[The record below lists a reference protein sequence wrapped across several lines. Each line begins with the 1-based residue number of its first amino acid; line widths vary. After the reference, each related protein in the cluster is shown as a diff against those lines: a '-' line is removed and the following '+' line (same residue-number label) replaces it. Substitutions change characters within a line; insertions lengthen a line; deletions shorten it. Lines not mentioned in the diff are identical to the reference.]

1 MGTSMQANSV
11 STTFAVRSVSH
22 GDTLLPG
29 FLKSQKIRRASCQQR
44 RPMRL
49 PSIPCL
55 LPLLAMLSLGACGT
69 TGTPVEPASAPGAG
83 TGPETIQPQPEPEP
97 EPPPPCIPTHAG
109 SCASAEDFRT
119 ETESLAAEYRE
130 HVNFKNQWG
139 LSHVKAD
146 YAYGHVSQIKGEDV
160 APGAGVTIGFIDS
173 GIDQGHRDFAGKTI
187 TEHFLLGAPD
197 ETGHRFSHGTA
208 VASVAAAIRS
218 QHHFSAH
225 GVAWGADIAMFAI
238 PTGSAGDRPYR
249 PISLQGLAGEDPV
262 WEGLFNYVLV
272 PRPGVPEV
280 DILNLSIGYPG
291 IIDSYSEQDLRAYFG
306 RAIATMAQADAEEK
320 IILVWAAGNAHGRRC
335 VPTTEHC
342 ENDGEED
349 AINALSV
356 EVLPGLVARIEELQG
371 HSIAVV
377 ALRSD
382 GEIADFSNRC
392 GIAADFCIAAPG
404 AGIRVAYLGPDPDTG
419 VPVRGWNTGGG
430 TSYAAP
436 FVAGGLAVMKQ
447 LFRDQLSNT
456 ELVTRL
462 FETADD
468 EGVYADSTV
477 YGHGA
482 MDLRAATWPVGVLD
496 VPVESDRADGAGA
509 ALLGTRLQAGAAF
522 GDGLERSLA
531 GTEIAAFDDLGAP
544 FWFDLGDFTAGA
556 AARSMA
562 ADVHQSPAPAWS
574 RTEEAVHWRIGYRE
588 PPGDGGDGH
597 LALADRAVTLTL
609 ADRYALR
616 GTVFTTEGAAEQPPA
631 SGASVTWRP
640 AGSPL
645 GLHAGWVHERETLL
659 GSSADGAFG
668 ALSADAAFVGVEAEA
683 ELGGWRIGADAE
695 VGTVASAAR
704 GGIVTG
710 VSPLTTTAFT
720 LHASTAFAGD
730 GSLRLSVS
738 QPLRVERGSAA
749 LSVPTGRTKDGAVV
763 RSPAAA
769 DLGPSGRQIDVSAQW
784 QQPLS
789 VGEVSVGAVVTHQP
803 GHRAAADPELMFLS
817 GWRWAY

>member
-1 MGTSMQANSV
+1 MHLS
-11 STTFAVRSVSH
+11 
-22 GDTLLPG
+22 P
-29 FLKSQKIRRASCQQR
+29 
-44 RPMRL
+44 
-49 PSIPCL
+49 IPCL
-55 LPLLAMLSLGACGT
+55 LALLAILSLGACET
-69 TGTPVEPASAPGAG
+69 TGIQVEPASEPGSA
-83 TGPETIQPQPEPEP
+83 TGPETMQPPREPEPEPEP
-97 EPPPPCIPTHAG
+97 EPPPRCIPTHDG
-109 SCASAEDFRT
+109 RCASAEDFQTAT
-119 ETESLAAEYRE
+119 EPLAAEHRE

-139 LSHVKAD
+139 LSHIKAD
-146 YAYGHVSQIKGEDV
+146 YAYGHLSQIKGEDA

-173 GIDQGHRDFAGKTI
+173 GIDQLHSDFEGKTI
-187 TEHFLLGAPD
+187 SEYALLGARN

-218 QHHFSAH
+218 QHYFSAH

-238 PTGSAGDRPYR
+238 PTGAAGDRPYR

-262 WEGLFNYVLV
+262 WAGVFNVVLV
-272 PRPGVPEV
+272 PRPEVPEV
-280 DILNLSIGYPG
+280 DILNLSVGYSG
-291 IIDSYSEQDLRAYFG
+291 IIDSYTEEDLRANLG
-306 RAIATMAQADAEEK
+306 QAIARMAQADAEEK

-335 VPTTEHC
+335 APTTEHC
-342 ENDGEED
+342 EANESNEY
-349 AINALSV
+349 AINAVSV

-377 ALRSD
+377 ALRPD
-382 GEIADFSNRC
+382 GAIADFSNRC
-392 GIAADFCIAAPG
+392 GIAAEFCIAAPG
-404 AGIRVAYLGPDPDTG
+404 AGIRVAYYGPHPDTG
-419 VPVRGWNTGGG
+419 SPARGWDTDSG

-468 EGVYADSTV
+468 EGVYADRAV

-509 ALLGTRLQAGAAF
+509 SLLGTRLHAGAAF
-522 GDGLERSLA
+522 GDGLARSLA

-562 ADVHQSPAPAWS
+562 ADVHEPQAPAWS
-574 RTEEAVHWRIGYRE
+574 RTGEAVRWRIGYRE

-609 ADRYALR
+609 ADRHALR
-616 GTVFTTEGAAEQPPA
+616 GTAFTTEGAAEQPPT
-631 SGASVTWRP
+631 SGAAVTWRP

-668 ALSADAAFVGVEAEA
+668 ALSADAAFVGVEADA
-683 ELGGWRIGADAE
+683 KLGGWRIGADVE
-695 VGTVASAAR
+695 VGTVNSAAR
-704 GGIVTG
+704 EGIVTA

-749 LSVPTGRTKDGAVV
+749 LSVPAGRTKAGAVV
-763 RSPAAA
+763 RSPLAAE
-769 DLGPSGRQIDVSAQW
+769 LEPSGRQIDVSARW

-789 VGEVSVGAVVTHQP
+789 VGEVSLGAVVTHQP

>member
-1 MGTSMQANSV
+1 
-11 STTFAVRSVSH
+11 
-22 GDTLLPG
+22 
-29 FLKSQKIRRASCQQR
+29 
-44 RPMRL
+44 MRL
-49 PSIPCL
+49 SPIPCL
-55 LPLLAMLSLGACGT
+55 LALLAMLSLGACGT
-69 TGTPVEPASAPGAG
+69 TGIQIEPASEPGSA
-83 TGPETIQPQPEPEP
+83 TGPETMQPPPEPEPEPEP
-97 EPPPPCIPTHAG
+97 EPPQPCIPTHDG
-109 SCASAEDFRT
+109 SCVSAEDFQT

-130 HVNFKNQWG
+130 HVNFGNQWG

-146 YAYGHVSQIKGEDV
+146 YAYGHLSQIKGEDA

-173 GIDQGHRDFAGKTI
+173 GIDQLHPGFKGKTI
-187 TEHFLLGAPD
+187 SEYLLLGARN

-218 QHHFSAH
+218 QHYFAAH

-238 PTGSAGDRPYR
+238 PTGAAGDRPYR
-249 PISLQGLAGEDPV
+249 PISLQGLASQDRV
-262 WEGLFNYVLV
+262 WAGVFNYVLV
-272 PRPGVPEV
+272 PRPEVPEV
-280 DILNLSIGYPG
+280 DILNLSVGHSG
-291 IIDSYSEQDLRAYFG
+291 IIDSYTEEDLRANLG
-306 RAIATMAQADAEEK
+306 QAIARMAQADAEEK

-342 ENDGEED
+342 ENDGESY
-349 AINALSV
+349 AINAVSV

-377 ALRSD
+377 ALRPD
-382 GEIADFSNRC
+382 GAIADFSNRC

-404 AGIRVAYLGPDPDTG
+404 AGIRVAYYGPHPDTG
-419 VPVRGWNTGGG
+419 VPARGWDTGGG

-436 FVAGGLAVMKQ
+436 MVAGGLAVMKQ

-468 EGVYADSTV
+468 EGVYADRAV

-562 ADVHQSPAPAWS
+562 ADVHEPPAPAWS
-574 RTEEAVHWRIGYRE
+574 RSEDAVQWRIGYRE

-609 ADRYALR
+609 ADRHALR
-616 GTVFTTEGAAEQPPA
+616 GTVFTTEGAAGQPPT
-631 SGASVTWRP
+631 SGAAVTWRP

-668 ALSADAAFVGVEAEA
+668 ALSADAAFVGVEADA
-683 ELGGWRIGADAE
+683 KLGGWRVGADVE
-695 VGTVASAAR
+695 IGTVNSAAR
-704 GGIVTG
+704 EGIVTA
-710 VSPLTTTAFT
+710 VSPLTTTSFT

-749 LSVPTGRTKDGAVV
+749 LSVPAGRTKAGAVV
-763 RSPAAA
+763 RSPLAAELA
-769 DLGPSGRQIDVSAQW
+769 PSGRQIDVSARW

-789 VGEVSVGAVVTHQP
+789 VGEVSLGAVVTHQP

-817 GWRWAY
+817 GWRWSY

>member
-1 MGTSMQANSV
+1 M
-11 STTFAVRSVSH
+11 
-22 GDTLLPG
+22 
-29 FLKSQKIRRASCQQR
+29 
-44 RPMRL
+44 
-49 PSIPCL
+49 
-55 LPLLAMLSLGACGT
+55 
-69 TGTPVEPASAPGAG
+69 
-83 TGPETIQPQPEPEP
+83 QPQPEPEPEPEP

-146 YAYGHVSQIKGEDV
+146 YAYGHVSQIKGEAV

-173 GIDQGHRDFAGKTI
+173 GIDQHHRDFAGKTI
-187 TEHFLLGAPD
+187 TEHLIGTRD
-197 ETGHRFSHGTA
+197 ESGHRFSHGTA

-218 QHHFSAH
+218 RHHYSAH

-238 PTGSAGDRPYR
+238 PTGSAGNRPYT
-249 PISLQGLAGEDPV
+249 PISLQKLAEQGQV
-262 WEGLFNYVLV
+262 WAFVFEYVLV
-272 PRPGVPEV
+272 PPPGVRPV
-280 DILNLSIGYPG
+280 DILNLSVGHSG
-291 IIDSYSEQDLRAYFG
+291 IIDSYSEQDLRANLG
-306 RAIATMAQADAEEK
+306 RAIATMAQEDAEEK
-320 IILVWAAGNAHGRRC
+320 VILVWAAGNAHGRRC
-335 VPTTEHC
+335 VPNTDHC
-342 ENDGEED
+342 ENDGDRD
-349 AINALSV
+349 AINAVSV

-377 ALRSD
+377 ALHRD

-404 AGIRVAYLGPDPDTG
+404 EGMRVAYFGPHETTG
-419 VPVRGWNTGGG
+419 VPARGYGFNFRG
-430 TSYAAP
+430 TSFAAP
-436 FVAGGLAVMKQ
+436 MVAGGLAVMKQ

-468 EGVYADSTV
+468 EGVYADSAV

-496 VPVESDRADGAGA
+496 VPVENNRADGLGA
-509 ALLGTRLQAGAAF
+509 SLLGTRLQAGAAF
-522 GDGLERSLA
+522 GDGLERSLT

-544 FWFDLGDFTAGA
+544 FWFDLGDFTSGA
-556 AARSMA
+556 AARSMT
-562 ADVHQSPAPAWS
+562 ADVHESPTPAWS
-574 RTEEAVHWRIGYRE
+574 RTGEAVHWRIGYRE
-588 PPGDGGDGH
+588 PPGDGGDAH
-597 LALADRAVTLTL
+597 LSLAERAVTLTL
-609 ADRYALR
+609 ADRHALS
-616 GTVFTTEGAAEQPPA
+616 GTVFTTEGVAEQPPA
-631 SGASVTWRP
+631 SGAAVMWRP
-640 AGSPL
+640 TGSPL
-645 GLHAGWVHERETLL
+645 GLRAGWVHERATLL

-668 ALSADAAFVGVEAEA
+668 ALSADAAFVGVEADA

-695 VGTVASAAR
+695 VGTVHSAPR
-704 GGIVTG
+704 GGILTG

-720 LHASTAFAGD
+720 LHASTAIAG

-749 LSVPTGRTKDGAVV
+749 LSVPAGRTKAGAVV
-763 RSPAAA
+763 RSPLAA
-769 DLGPSGRQIDVSAQW
+769 DLAPSGRQIDVAAQW
-784 QQPLS
+784 EQPLS
-789 VGEVSVGAVVTHQP
+789 VGEVRVGAVVTHQP

-817 GWRWAY
+817 GWRWSY

>member
-1 MGTSMQANSV
+1 MRP
-11 STTFAVRSVSH
+11 STV
-22 GDTLLPG
+22 
-29 FLKSQKIRRASCQQR
+29 
-44 RPMRL
+44 
-49 PSIPCL
+49 PCL
-55 LPLLAMLSLGACGT
+55 LALLTLMFLGACGS
-69 TGTPVEPASAPGAG
+69 TGIQVEPASEPGSTMVPAPG
-83 TGPETIQPQPEPEP
+83 QPKPEPEP

-119 ETESLAAEYRE
+119 ETEALAAEYRE

-173 GIDQGHRDFAGKTI
+173 GIDQGHPDFAGKRI
-187 TEHFLLGAPD
+187 TEHLIGTAD
-197 ETGHRFSHGTA
+197 ETGSRVSHGTA

-218 QHHFSAH
+218 QREYSAH

-238 PTGSAGDRPYR
+238 PTSSAGDRPYT
-249 PISLQGLAGEDPV
+249 PVSLQGLAEQGRV
-262 WEGLFNYVLV
+262 WAGLFNYVLV
-272 PRPGVPEV
+272 PRPGVPHV
-280 DILNLSIGYPG
+280 DILNLSVGHSG
-291 IIDSYSEQDLRAYFG
+291 IIDSYSEQNLRVHFG
-306 RAIATMAQADAEEK
+306 RAIATLAQADAEEK

-335 VPTTEHC
+335 APTAEHC
-342 ENDGEED
+342 EENESKEN
-349 AINALSV
+349 AINAVSV

-377 ALRSD
+377 ALRPD

-404 AGIRVAYLGPDPDTG
+404 AGIRVAYLGPHPDTG
-419 VPVRGWNTGGG
+419 VPVRGWDTGGG

-436 FVAGGLAVMKQ
+436 MVAGGLAVMKQ

-462 FETADD
+462 LETADD
-468 EGVYADSTV
+468 EGVYADPAV

-556 AARSMA
+556 AARSISA
-562 ADVHQSPAPAWS
+562 AVHESPAPAWS
-574 RTEEAVHWRIGYRE
+574 RTEEAVQWRIGYRE

-597 LALADRAVTLTL
+597 LALADHAVTLTL
-609 ADRYALR
+609 ADRHALR

-631 SGASVTWRP
+631 SGAAVTWRP

-683 ELGGWRIGADAE
+683 DLGGWRIGADAE
-695 VGTVASAAR
+695 VGTVNPAAR
-704 GGIVTG
+704 AGIVNG

-720 LHASTAFAGD
+720 LHASTALAGD

-749 LSVPTGRTKDGAVV
+749 LSVPAGRTKAGTVV
-763 RSPAAA
+763 RSPVTA
-769 DLGPSGRQIDVSAQW
+769 DLAPSGRQIDVTAQW

-789 VGEVSVGAVVTHQP
+789 VGEVSLGAVVTHQP